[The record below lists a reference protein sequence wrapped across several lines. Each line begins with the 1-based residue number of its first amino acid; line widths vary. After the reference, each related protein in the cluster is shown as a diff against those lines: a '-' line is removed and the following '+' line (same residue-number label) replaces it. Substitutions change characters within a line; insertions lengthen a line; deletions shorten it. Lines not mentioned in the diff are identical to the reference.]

1 MNTIIIMSALYF
13 LIMLAIIYQIYIVS
27 DYLED
32 AGQELKSQNLSR
44 AGRNLL
50 YIIVLIVL
58 GILVYSFFLFIYFNK
73 QDENNFLLINR
84 IFRQFDLNIC

>member
-73 QDENNFLLINR
+73 
-84 IFRQFDLNIC
+84 

>member
-58 GILVYSFFLFIYFNK
+58 GILVYSFFLFIYSNK
-73 QDENNFLLINR
+73 
-84 IFRQFDLNIC
+84 

>member
-1 MNTIIIMSALYF
+1 MSALYF

-73 QDENNFLLINR
+73 
-84 IFRQFDLNIC
+84 

>member
-1 MNTIIIMSALYF
+1 MSALYF

-32 AGQELKSQNLSR
+32 AGQELKSQYLSR

-73 QDENNFLLINR
+73 
-84 IFRQFDLNIC
+84 

>member
-1 MNTIIIMSALYF
+1 MNTIIIMSSLYF
-13 LIMLAIIYQIYIVS
+13 LIMLAIIYQIYIIS

-73 QDENNFLLINR
+73 
-84 IFRQFDLNIC
+84 

>member
-13 LIMLAIIYQIYIVS
+13 LIMIVIIYQIYIVS
-27 DYLED
+27 DYLEE
-32 AGQELKSQNLSR
+32 AGRELKSKNLSR

-50 YIIVLIVL
+50 YIIVLLVL

-73 QDENNFLLINR
+73 
-84 IFRQFDLNIC
+84 

>member
-13 LIMLAIIYQIYIVS
+13 LIMLAIIYQIYIIS

-73 QDENNFLLINR
+73 
-84 IFRQFDLNIC
+84 

>member
-13 LIMLAIIYQIYIVS
+13 LITLAIIYQIYIVS

-73 QDENNFLLINR
+73 
-84 IFRQFDLNIC
+84 

>member
-13 LIMLAIIYQIYIVS
+13 LIMLSIIYQIYIVS

-73 QDENNFLLINR
+73 
-84 IFRQFDLNIC
+84 

>member
-1 MNTIIIMSALYF
+1 MNTIIIISALYF
-13 LIMLAIIYQIYIVS
+13 LIMIAIIYQIYIVS

-73 QDENNFLLINR
+73 
-84 IFRQFDLNIC
+84 

>member
-1 MNTIIIMSALYF
+1 
-13 LIMLAIIYQIYIVS
+13 MLAIIYQIYIVS

-73 QDENNFLLINR
+73 
-84 IFRQFDLNIC
+84 

>member
-13 LIMLAIIYQIYIVS
+13 LIMLSIIYQIYIVS

-32 AGQELKSQNLSR
+32 AGQELKSKNLSR

-50 YIIVLIVL
+50 YIIVLLVL

-73 QDENNFLLINR
+73 
-84 IFRQFDLNIC
+84 